1 MLELGVEW
9 WSLIGT
15 VAQIKF
21 PYREIFG
28 YRIWENIFAYLF
40 FISRGFENMC
50 AYLFFTFGGF
60 EKRCAYLFFTFGAC
74 ENTCAYLFF
83 ISKPKLPT
91 LENNQI
97 LLSFKKSNKKW
108 VFGRSQKMNSREVV
122 LTDCSSGSLC
132 TSNQIRKVAWG
143 NF

>member
-21 PYREIFG
+21 PYRKIFG

-74 ENTCAYLFF
+74 ENTCAYFFF

-97 LLSFKKSNKKW
+97 LLSFKKSSKKW